1 VLSKLDFL
9 AVWIRIEKQ
18 GGMMKQIYV
27 FGRPDCP
34 VCKDTREK
42 LAYFKEKNNFDAQIK
57 YYDMDTVDGLTEG
70 AYHEVEDI
78 PTVII
83 LDDSKELIRWV
94 KKPPVSEEF
103 LPYLT

>member
-1 VLSKLDFL
+1 
-9 AVWIRIEKQ
+9 
-18 GGMMKQIYV
+18 MKQVYV
-27 FGRPDCP
+27 FGKPDCP

-42 LAYFKEKNNFDAQIK
+42 LAYFKEKNDFAAQIK
-57 YYDMDTVDGLTEG
+57 YYDMDTIDGLTEG

-83 LDDSKELIRWV
+83 FDDKKELIRWV

>member
-1 VLSKLDFL
+1 
-9 AVWIRIEKQ
+9 
-18 GGMMKQIYV
+18 MKQIYV
-27 FGRPDCP
+27 FGKPDCP

-42 LAYFKEKNNFDAQIK
+42 LAYFKEKNDFAAQIK

-83 LDDSKELIRWV
+83 FDDKKELIRWV

>member
-1 VLSKLDFL
+1 
-9 AVWIRIEKQ
+9 
-18 GGMMKQIYV
+18 MKQIYV
-27 FGRPDCP
+27 FGKSDCP
-34 VCKDTREK
+34 VCRDAHEK
-42 LAYFKEKNNFDAQIK
+42 LRYFKEKNNFAAQIK

-70 AYHEVEDI
+70 AFREVEDI

-83 LDDSKELIRWV
+83 LDDKKELIRWV

>member
-1 VLSKLDFL
+1 
-9 AVWIRIEKQ
+9 
-18 GGMMKQIYV
+18 MMKQVYV
-27 FGRPDCP
+27 FGKPDCQ

-42 LAYFKEKNNFDAQIK
+42 LAYFKEKNNFAAQIR
-57 YYDMDTVDGLTEG
+57 YYDMETVEGLTEG
-70 AYHEVEDI
+70 AFREVEEI

-83 LDDSKELIRWV
+83 LDDKKELMRWV

>member
-1 VLSKLDFL
+1 
-9 AVWIRIEKQ
+9 
-18 GGMMKQIYV
+18 MKQVYV
-27 FGRPDCP
+27 FGKPDCP

-42 LAYFKEKNNFDAQIK
+42 LAYFKEKNDFAAQIK

-83 LDDSKELIRWV
+83 FDDKKELARWV